1 MLFDDNLGFF
11 GFAVPKNIKISN
23 DSDLTSVADGFSKGN
38 MFSNLYDPYK
48 NYKYEKVVA
57 SNKQEELLLEIMAL
71 SFAINDLNLYLDLHP
86 TDEEMLK
93 KFRELAEKS
102 CSKEMEYVKTYGPL
116 EVIDSDSLSKFN
128 WINNPWPWENT
139 GGTKYV

>member
-1 MLFDDNLGFF
+1 
-11 GFAVPKNIKISN
+11 
-23 DSDLTSVADGFSKGN
+23 
-38 MFSNLYDPYK
+38 MFNNLYDPYK
-48 NYKYEKVVA
+48 NYKYERVVA
-57 SNKQEELLLEIMAL
+57 NNKQEELLLEIMAL

-102 CSKEMEYVKTYGPL
+102 CAKEMEYVKTYGPL
-116 EVIDSDSLSKFN
+116 EVIDNNSLSKFN